1 MVMPR
6 HVKFFVVLMGSIFI
20 LSSIALSVATE
31 LPNIIAIGMGIIGI
45 FLLILP
51 YTFVGRKQ

>member
-20 LSSIALSVATE
+20 LAGIALSVSTK